1 MNETDIKHLLSAVHL
16 MQAARMEIKK
26 ISLSG
31 RDEIQQPQLIDE
43 LTKLEDEI
51 GDKWLDASRAARALG
66 SIRTAKKA
74 KSSAANGKLGG
85 RPKKNITPKP

>member
-1 MNETDIKHLLSAVHL
+1 

-66 SIRTAKKA
+66 SIRTVKKA
-74 KSSAANGKLGG
+74 MSSATNGKLGG
-85 RPKKNITPKP
+85 RPKKNVTPKP